1 MVIDKIK
8 SFWRSRSTRAKW
20 IIGVTVGVVV
30 IGVGNAKDNADRT
43 AGDQQYRM
51 PGAMMSGCAPGDY
64 RCGMTYRGSAPGPT
78 IASGGANPIQNGAQ
92 EYSNDWDRQQAG
104 QDRAA
109 RGFSQYLRGQ
119 TDIQDTRSGQITTD
133 VPNATADPAITSG
146 AYNTAPPAAV
156 EPAPVSDGNQ

>member
-8 SFWRSRSTRAKW
+8 SFWQGRSTRTKW
-20 IIGVTVGVVV
+20 IIGVTAGVVM
-30 IGVGNAKDNADRT
+30 IGVGNAKDNDDRA
-43 AGDQQYRM
+43 AGDQQYRL
-51 PGAMMSGCAPGDY
+51 PGTTMMSGCAPGDY
-64 RCGMTYRGSAPGPT
+64 RCQMTYRGTAPGPT
-78 IASGGANPIQNGAQ
+78 IVSGGSNPIQNGAQ

-119 TDIQDTRSGQITTD
+119 TDIQDASNGQITTD
-133 VPNATADPAITSG
+133 VPNETADPAITSG

-156 EPAPVSDGNQ
+156 EPAPISDSN